1 MIEWVHEMAPIDDP
15 TRVGA
20 LSCMNGDE
28 LVGTVDWAPDGT
40 WTAKNT
46 EGITQYRFVT
56 LQDAQKWVEREA
68 K

>member
-1 MIEWVHEMAPIDDP
+1 MIEWVQEMSPVECEVDWMSM
-15 TRVGA
+15 
-20 LSCMNGDE
+20 SCLKGGE

-40 WTAKNT
+40 WTARNT